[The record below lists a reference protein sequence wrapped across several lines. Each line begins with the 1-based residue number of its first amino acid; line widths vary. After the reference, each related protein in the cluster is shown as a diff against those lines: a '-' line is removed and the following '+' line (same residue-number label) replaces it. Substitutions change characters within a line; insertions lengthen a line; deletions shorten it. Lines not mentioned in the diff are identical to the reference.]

1 MNYTKSDSLNRYF
14 KSIQKLNPLTKVEEL
29 ELAEKAASGDS
40 RSMDKLVLHNTKI
53 VVTIA
58 NKNKGR
64 GIEIDDLI
72 QQGNLGL
79 IAALKRFNP
88 EKNVR
93 FTTFAGSYVLKY
105 INKLIDDCGR
115 IVRIPVNQ
123 EYERYLDLKAG
134 KEVKNLTPVLI
145 DDFVASDDE
154 SSTKS
159 INMFKVKPSIE
170 VEHDVS
176 HLNATVENL
185 LSQLKERDRQ
195 VIEML
200 YGVNNTGSMTAK
212 EIADDLGMTQV
223 NVYQIL
229 NNSKKTLKK
238 LAI

>member
-1 MNYTKSDSLNRYF
+1 M
-14 KSIQKLNPLTKVEEL
+14 
-29 ELAEKAASGDS
+29 
-40 RSMDKLVLHNTKI
+40 
-53 VVTIA
+53 
-58 NKNKGR
+58 
-64 GIEIDDLI
+64 
-72 QQGNLGL
+72 
-79 IAALKRFNP
+79 AALERFNP
-88 EKNVR
+88 DKNVR

-134 KEVKNLTPVLI
+134 KEVKNLSPVLI

-159 INMFKVKPSIE
+159 TNMFKVKPSIE
-170 VEHDVS
+170 VEHDIS
-176 HLNATVENL
+176 HINSTVETL

-195 VIEML
+195 VMEMF
-200 YGVNNTGSMTAK
+200 YGVNCTGSRSAK

-238 LAI
+238 LAV